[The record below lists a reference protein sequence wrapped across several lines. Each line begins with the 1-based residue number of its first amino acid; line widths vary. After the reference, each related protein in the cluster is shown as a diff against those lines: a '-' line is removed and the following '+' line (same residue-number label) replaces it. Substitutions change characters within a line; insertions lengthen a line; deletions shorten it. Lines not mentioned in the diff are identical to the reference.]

1 MMREV
6 AVLSETAYSA
16 REKFVVFFA
25 CALGWAHDAIGL
37 TLINFLTLPIM
48 AEFGVTEAHLG
59 FIMSAQYIAT
69 VPGAIIFGE
78 LADRFGRKNF
88 LLVSILWDSLLTAA
102 SALAPNYFVLAALR
116 IISGMGVSWGIAF
129 ALLGEVYSPKR
140 RGFFG
145 GLVHATFIVGYIGSA
160 LTTMLLRPVF
170 LPILGSVLWWRP
182 CFLIALFP
190 LPFLLVL
197 YFVLPESRLWRKYS
211 ELEAGEGVSLRAGLV
226 ELGREGYLKLLFL
239 CMILFWAAEFAY
251 HAFVD
256 WGPTFLQV
264 ELSFSE
270 SQAETTV
277 MLIALV
283 LLVVFPLVGL
293 LSDKIGRRY
302 AFTLSAIVGLVGSI
316 AFGVFM
322 LMVFSPMMAVSSLF
336 ILSMG
341 FSSHALFGVWSSE
354 IFPTK
359 SRAAANSLIFSVA
372 RGFSLGAWIVGILA
386 TTMLTLTQAMLVG
399 AIGFVLMV
407 LLSWTLPETKGKELS
422 AM

>member
-1 MMREV
+1 MLREV
-6 AVLSETAYSA
+6 AVLSEITYSS

-37 TLINFLTLPIM
+37 TLINFLTIPIM
-48 AEFGVTEAHLG
+48 TEFGVTEAHLG

-69 VPGAIIFGE
+69 VPGAILFGE

-88 LLVSILWDSLLTAA
+88 LLISILWDSLLTAA

-145 GLVHATFIVGYIGSA
+145 GLVHATFILGYIGSA
-160 LTTMLLRPVF
+160 LTTLLLRPVF
-170 LPILGSVLWWRP
+170 LPVLGPVLWWRP

-197 YFVLPESRLWRKYS
+197 YFVLPESRLWQKYS
-211 ELEAGEGVSLRAGLV
+211 ELEAGEGVSLRAGLA
-226 ELGREGYLKLLFL
+226 ELVREGYLKLLVL

-264 ELSFSE
+264 ELFYSE

-283 LLVVFPLVGL
+283 LLFVFPLVGL

-302 AFTLSAIVGLVGSI
+302 AFTLSAVVGLVGSV

-322 LMVFSPMMAVSSLF
+322 LVMFSPLMAVASLF

-386 TTMLTLTQAMLVG
+386 TTVMTLTQAMLVG
-399 AIGFVLMV
+399 AVGFILMV
-407 LLSWTLPETKGKELS
+407 LLSWMLPETKGKELS
-422 AM
+422 AT